1 MNVWDQHLWSNIWRK
16 KKKGSGMSF
25 FSPSKLGLLSFT
37 CGTGAVHEHVN
48 IHMW

>member
-1 MNVWDQHLWSNIWRK
+1 MCGINISGLTFGEK